1 MLKENSFAPDFNLID
16 QDGKMHSLSDYKGNW
31 LLIYF
36 YPKDFTP
43 TCTAEACSIRNAF
56 ADFREINIKVIGI
69 NNDSKESHKKFA
81 EKHKLSFPLLAD
93 PKMETIKAY
102 KADFLFLTWRISYLI
117 SPKGIIRKVYGFV
130 NPANHPKEV
139 IEDVKKFLE
148 IV

>member
-16 QDGKMHSLSDYKGNW
+16 QEGRMHSLADYKGNW
-31 LLIYF
+31 VLIYF

-43 TCTAEACSIRNAF
+43 NCTAEACFIRDAL
-56 ADFREINIKVIGI
+56 ADFKEMHINVVGI
-69 NNDSKESHKKFA
+69 NNDSQESHKKFA

-102 KADFLFLTWRISYLI
+102 KANFLFLTWRISYLI
-117 SPKGIIRKVYGFV
+117 SPKGVVRKAYGFV
-130 NPANHPKEV
+130 NPSSHPGEV

-148 IV
+148 VV